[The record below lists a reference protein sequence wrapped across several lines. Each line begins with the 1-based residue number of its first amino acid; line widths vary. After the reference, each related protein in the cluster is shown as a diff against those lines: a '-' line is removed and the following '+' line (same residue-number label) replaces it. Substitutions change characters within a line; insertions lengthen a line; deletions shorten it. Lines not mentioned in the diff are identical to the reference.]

1 MADLANEAVLAH
13 RQAVSLQEA
22 MGAAARRR
30 DAAVAKAA
38 YAGVPVTSLA
48 ARLGVNRQR
57 VYAMIHAAKT
67 AETKK

>member
-1 MADLANEAVLAH
+1 MADPANEAVLAH

-22 MGAAARRR
+22 MGDAARRR

-38 YAGVPVTSLA
+38 AAGVPVTSLA

-57 VYAMIHAAKT
+57 VYAMIRAAKT
-67 AETKK
+67 ANANK